1 MSEAFQYIDIL
12 ILAIIAGIVLLRL
25 RSVLGRRTGHE
36 KTDKT
41 SYNYETPQT
50 SQEEKVI
57 PIEPKT
63 SRSKREDGWFDN
75 DDFLRGAANAYE
87 TIVTNF
93 ENGNKDAL
101 KSLLSDDVL
110 NSFSSVIDERN
121 SKNETVEF
129 NFIGIEKSEIV
140 HKDLKKNPMEV
151 TVRFI
156 SEMITC
162 IKNSKDEVI
171 SGSLNQVQKITDVWT
186 FEKIKDACIFTSWL
200 RASSHLCCQHPC
212 IFGRLLFYHWL
223 LQYLNR

>member
-63 SRSKREDGWFDN
+63 SPSKREDGWFDK
-75 DDFLRGAANAYE
+75 DDFLRGASNAYE

-121 SKNETVEF
+121 RKNETVEF

-186 FEKIKDACIFTSWL
+186 FEKIKDKKTSN
-200 RASSHLCCQHPC
+200 
-212 IFGRLLFYHWL
+212 WL
-223 LQYLNR
+223 LTATSD

>member
-1 MSEAFQYIDIL
+1 MSEAFQYLDIL

-36 KTDKT
+36 KTDK
-41 SYNYETPQT
+41 SSFNYETPQQAQT
-50 SQEEKVI
+50 EKVI
-57 PIEPKT
+57 EIKPKGDVP
-63 SRSKREDGWFDN
+63 SREDGWFDK
-75 DDFLRGAANAYE
+75 DDFLKGASNAYE

-93 ENGNKDAL
+93 ENGNKEAL
-101 KSLLSDDVL
+101 KPLLSSDVMD
-110 NSFSSVIDERN
+110 SFSSVIDDRN
-121 SKNETVEF
+121 NKNELVEF

-151 TVRFI
+151 SVRFI

-186 FEKIKDACIFTSWL
+186 FEKNQKSKG
-200 RASSHLCCQHPC
+200 SN
-212 IFGRLLFYHWL
+212 WL
-223 LQYLNR
+223 LAATTD

>member
-50 SQEEKVI
+50 AKEEKVI

-63 SRSKREDGWFDN
+63 SSSAREDGWFNN

-101 KSLLSDDVL
+101 KPLLSDDVL
-110 NSFSSVIDERN
+110 SSFSSVIDERN
-121 SKNETVEF
+121 SKNETV
-129 NFIGIEKSEIV
+129 
-140 HKDLKKNPMEV
+140 
-151 TVRFI
+151 
-156 SEMITC
+156 
-162 IKNSKDEVI
+162 
-171 SGSLNQVQKITDVWT
+171 
-186 FEKIKDACIFTSWL
+186 
-200 RASSHLCCQHPC
+200 
-212 IFGRLLFYHWL
+212 
-223 LQYLNR
+223 

>member
-41 SYNYETPQT
+41 SYNYETPQQT
-50 SQEEKVI
+50 SEEKVVT
-57 PIEPKT
+57 IEPKVE
-63 SRSKREDGWFDN
+63 SSSREDGLFDK
-75 DDFLRGAANAYE
+75 DDFLRGASNAYE

-101 KSLLSDDVL
+101 KPLLSSEVL
-110 NSFSSVIDERN
+110 NSFTSVIDERN

-186 FEKIKDACIFTSWL
+186 FEKIKDKK
-200 RASSHLCCQHPC
+200 
-212 IFGRLLFYHWL
+212 LLIGY
-223 LQYLNR
+223 

>member
-41 SYNYETPQT
+41 SYNYETPQQ
-50 SQEEKVI
+50 SSEEKVVTN
-57 PIEPKT
+57 EPKVA
-63 SRSKREDGWFDN
+63 SSSREDGWFDK
-75 DDFLRGAANAYE
+75 DDFLRGASNAYE

-101 KSLLSDDVL
+101 KPLLSNEVL
-110 NSFSSVIDERN
+110 NSFTSVIDERN

-186 FEKIKDACIFTSWL
+186 FEKIKDKKTWKL
-200 RASSHLCCQHPC
+200 EYD
-212 IFGRLLFYHWL
+212 FYTRNL
-223 LQYLNR
+223 

>member
-41 SYNYETPQT
+41 SYNYETPQQ
-50 SQEEKVI
+50 SSEEKVVT
-57 PIEPKT
+57 IEPKVA
-63 SRSKREDGWFDN
+63 SSSREDGWFDK
-75 DDFLRGAANAYE
+75 DDFLRGASNAYE
-87 TIVTNF
+87 TIVTSF

-101 KSLLSDDVL
+101 KPLLSSEVL
-110 NSFSSVIDERN
+110 NSFMSVIDERN

-186 FEKIKDACIFTSWL
+186 FEKIKDKKTSN
-200 RASSHLCCQHPC
+200 
-212 IFGRLLFYHWL
+212 WL
-223 LQYLNR
+223 LTATSD

>member
-1 MSEAFQYIDIL
+1 MSEAFQYLDIL

-36 KTDKT
+36 KTDK
-41 SYNYETPQT
+41 SSFNYETPQQAQT
-50 SQEEKVI
+50 EKVI
-57 PIEPKT
+57 EIKPKGDVP
-63 SRSKREDGWFDN
+63 SREDGWFDK
-75 DDFLRGAANAYE
+75 DDFLKGASNAYE

-93 ENGNKDAL
+93 ENGNKEAL
-101 KSLLSDDVL
+101 KPLLSSDVMD
-110 NSFSSVIDERN
+110 SFSSVIDDRN
-121 SKNETVEF
+121 NKNESVEF

-151 TVRFI
+151 SVRFI

-186 FEKIKDACIFTSWL
+186 FEKNQKPKGSN
-200 RASSHLCCQHPC
+200 
-212 IFGRLLFYHWL
+212 WL
-223 LQYLNR
+223 LAATTD

>member
-41 SYNYETPQT
+41 SYNYETSQT
-50 SQEEKVI
+50 AKEEKVI

-63 SRSKREDGWFDN
+63 SSSAREDGWFNN

-93 ENGNKDAL
+93 ENGNIDAL
-101 KSLLSDDVL
+101 KPLLSDDVL

-186 FEKIKDACIFTSWL
+186 FEKIKDKK
-200 RASSHLCCQHPC
+200 SSN
-212 IFGRLLFYHWL
+212 WL
-223 LQYLNR
+223 LTATSD

>member
-50 SQEEKVI
+50 SKEEKVI

-63 SRSKREDGWFDN
+63 SSSAREDGWFNN

-101 KSLLSDDVL
+101 KPLLSDDVL
-110 NSFSSVIDERN
+110 ISFSSVIDERN

-140 HKDLKKNPMEV
+140 HKDLKNNPMEV

-186 FEKIKDACIFTSWL
+186 FEKIKDKK
-200 RASSHLCCQHPC
+200 SSN
-212 IFGRLLFYHWL
+212 WL
-223 LQYLNR
+223 LTATSD

>member
-63 SRSKREDGWFDN
+63 SSSKREDGWFDN

-121 SKNETVEF
+121 RKNETVEF
-129 NFIGIEKSEIV
+129 NFIGIEKSEII
-140 HKDLKKNPMEV
+140 HKDLKSNPMEV

-162 IKNSKDEVI
+162 IKNNKDEVI

-186 FEKIKDACIFTSWL
+186 FSKIQNKQ
-200 RASSHLCCQHPC
+200 SSN
-212 IFGRLLFYHWL
+212 WL
-223 LQYLNR
+223 LAATSD

>member
-1 MSEAFQYIDIL
+1 MSEAFQYLDIL

-36 KTDKT
+36 KTDK
-41 SYNYETPQT
+41 SSFNYETPEQT
-50 SQEEKVI
+50 QTEKVI
-57 PIEPKT
+57 EIKPESDT
-63 SRSKREDGWFDN
+63 SSREDGWFDK
-75 DDFLRGAANAYE
+75 DDFLKGGSNAYE

-93 ENGNKDAL
+93 ENGNKEAL
-101 KSLLSDDVL
+101 KPLLSSDVME
-110 NSFSSVIDERN
+110 SFSSVIDERN
-121 SKNETVEF
+121 SKSESVEF

-151 TVRFI
+151 SVRFI

-186 FEKIKDACIFTSWL
+186 FEKNQKSKG
-200 RASSHLCCQHPC
+200 SN
-212 IFGRLLFYHWL
+212 WL
-223 LQYLNR
+223 LAATSD

>member
-41 SYNYETPQT
+41 SYNYESPQT
-50 SQEEKVI
+50 SKEEKVI

-63 SRSKREDGWFDN
+63 SSSAREDGWFNN

-101 KSLLSDDVL
+101 KPLLSDDVL

-140 HKDLKKNPMEV
+140 HKDLKNNPMEV

-162 IKNSKDEVI
+162 IKNSKDEVV

-186 FEKIKDACIFTSWL
+186 FEKIKDKK
-200 RASSHLCCQHPC
+200 SSN
-212 IFGRLLFYHWL
+212 WL
-223 LQYLNR
+223 LAATSD

>member
-41 SYNYETPQT
+41 SYNYETPQK
-50 SQEEKVI
+50 SSEEKVVT
-57 PIEPKT
+57 IEPKVA
-63 SRSKREDGWFDN
+63 SSSREDGWFDK
-75 DDFLRGAANAYE
+75 DDFLRGASKAYE

-101 KSLLSDDVL
+101 KPLLSSEVL
-110 NSFSSVIDERN
+110 NSFMSVIDERN

-186 FEKIKDACIFTSWL
+186 FEKIKDKK
-200 RASSHLCCQHPC
+200 SSN
-212 IFGRLLFYHWL
+212 WL
-223 LQYLNR
+223 LAATSD

>member
-50 SQEEKVI
+50 PQEEKVI

-63 SRSKREDGWFDN
+63 SSSKREDGCFDN

-93 ENGNKDAL
+93 ENGNG
-101 KSLLSDDVL
+101 LS
-110 NSFSSVIDERN
+110 
-121 SKNETVEF
+121 
-129 NFIGIEKSEIV
+129 
-140 HKDLKKNPMEV
+140 
-151 TVRFI
+151 
-156 SEMITC
+156 
-162 IKNSKDEVI
+162 
-171 SGSLNQVQKITDVWT
+171 
-186 FEKIKDACIFTSWL
+186 
-200 RASSHLCCQHPC
+200 
-212 IFGRLLFYHWL
+212 RLS
-223 LQYLNR
+223 

>member
-1 MSEAFQYIDIL
+1 MSEAFQYLDIL

-36 KTDKT
+36 KTDK
-41 SYNYETPQT
+41 SSFNYETPEQT
-50 SQEEKVI
+50 QTEKVI
-57 PIEPKT
+57 EIKPESDAP
-63 SRSKREDGWFDN
+63 SREEGWFDK
-75 DDFLRGAANAYE
+75 DDFLKGASNAYE

-93 ENGNKDAL
+93 ENGNKEAL
-101 KSLLSDDVL
+101 KPLLSSDVME
-110 NSFSSVIDERN
+110 SFSSVIDERN
-121 SKNETVEF
+121 SKSESVEF

-151 TVRFI
+151 SVRFI

-186 FEKIKDACIFTSWL
+186 FEKNQKSKG
-200 RASSHLCCQHPC
+200 SN
-212 IFGRLLFYHWL
+212 WL
-223 LQYLNR
+223 LAATTD

>member
-50 SQEEKVI
+50 SKEEKVI

-63 SRSKREDGWFDN
+63 SSSAREDGWFNN

-101 KSLLSDDVL
+101 KPLLSDDVL

-186 FEKIKDACIFTSWL
+186 FEKIKDKK
-200 RASSHLCCQHPC
+200 SSN
-212 IFGRLLFYHWL
+212 WL
-223 LQYLNR
+223 LSATSD

>member
-63 SRSKREDGWFDN
+63 APSKREDGWFDN

-101 KSLLSDDVL
+101 KSLLSDEVL

-186 FEKIKDACIFTSWL
+186 FEKIKDKK
-200 RASSHLCCQHPC
+200 SSN
-212 IFGRLLFYHWL
+212 WL
-223 LQYLNR
+223 LAATSD

>member
-1 MSEAFQYIDIL
+1 MSEAFQYLDIL

-36 KTDKT
+36 KTDK
-41 SYNYETPQT
+41 SSFNYESPQQT
-50 SQEEKVI
+50 QTEKVI
-57 PIEPKT
+57 EIKPGRDTPG
-63 SRSKREDGWFDN
+63 REDGWFDK
-75 DDFLRGAANAYE
+75 DDFLKGASNAYE

-93 ENGNKDAL
+93 ENGNKEAL
-101 KSLLSDDVL
+101 KPLLSSDVME
-110 NSFSSVIDERN
+110 SFSSVIDERN
-121 SKNETVEF
+121 SKSESVEF

-151 TVRFI
+151 SVRFI

-186 FEKIKDACIFTSWL
+186 FEKNQKSKG
-200 RASSHLCCQHPC
+200 SN
-212 IFGRLLFYHWL
+212 WL
-223 LQYLNR
+223 LAATTD

>member
-41 SYNYETPQT
+41 SYNYETPQQ
-50 SQEEKVI
+50 SSEEKIVT
-57 PIEPKT
+57 IEPKV
-63 SRSKREDGWFDN
+63 SSGSREDDWFDK
-75 DDFLRGAANAYE
+75 DDFLRGASNAYE

-101 KSLLSDDVL
+101 KPLLSNEVL
-110 NSFSSVIDERN
+110 NSFTSVIDERN

-186 FEKIKDACIFTSWL
+186 FEKIKDKKTSN
-200 RASSHLCCQHPC
+200 
-212 IFGRLLFYHWL
+212 WL
-223 LQYLNR
+223 LTATSD

>member
-36 KTDKT
+36 KTDKAP
-41 SYNYETPQT
+41 YNYETPQQ
-50 SQEEKVI
+50 SSEEKVVT
-57 PIEPKT
+57 IEPKVT
-63 SRSKREDGWFDN
+63 SSAREDGWFDK
-75 DDFLRGAANAYE
+75 DDFLRGASNAYE

-93 ENGNKDAL
+93 ENGNKDVL
-101 KSLLSDDVL
+101 KPLLSNEVL
-110 NSFSSVIDERN
+110 NSFTSVIDERN

-186 FEKIKDACIFTSWL
+186 FEKIKDKKTSN
-200 RASSHLCCQHPC
+200 
-212 IFGRLLFYHWL
+212 WL
-223 LQYLNR
+223 LTATSD

>member
-41 SYNYETPQT
+41 SYNYETPQQ
-50 SQEEKVI
+50 SSEEKVVT
-57 PIEPKT
+57 IEPKVA
-63 SRSKREDGWFDN
+63 SSSREDGWFDK
-75 DDFLRGAANAYE
+75 DDFLRGASNAYE

-101 KSLLSDDVL
+101 EPLLSSEVL
-110 NSFSSVIDERN
+110 NSFTSVIDERN

-129 NFIGIEKSEIV
+129 NFIGIEKSEII
-140 HKDLKKNPMEV
+140 HKDLKRNPMEV

-186 FEKIKDACIFTSWL
+186 FEKIKDKKTSN
-200 RASSHLCCQHPC
+200 
-212 IFGRLLFYHWL
+212 WL
-223 LQYLNR
+223 LTATSD

>member
-63 SRSKREDGWFDN
+63 APSKREDGWFDN

-186 FEKIKDACIFTSWL
+186 FEKIKDEK
-200 RASSHLCCQHPC
+200 SSN
-212 IFGRLLFYHWL
+212 WL
-223 LQYLNR
+223 LTATSD

>member
-50 SQEEKVI
+50 SQEEKII
-57 PIEPKT
+57 PTEPKT
-63 SRSKREDGWFDN
+63 SSSKREDGWFDN

-87 TIVTNF
+87 TMVTNF
-93 ENGNKDAL
+93 ENGNNDAL

-121 SKNETVEF
+121 RKNETVEF

-171 SGSLNQVQKITDVWT
+171 SGCLNQVQKITDVWT
-186 FEKIKDACIFTSWL
+186 FEKIKDKK
-200 RASSHLCCQHPC
+200 SSN
-212 IFGRLLFYHWL
+212 WL
-223 LQYLNR
+223 LAATSE

>member
-63 SRSKREDGWFDN
+63 SSSKREDGWFDN

-186 FEKIKDACIFTSWL
+186 FEKVKDKK
-200 RASSHLCCQHPC
+200 SSN
-212 IFGRLLFYHWL
+212 WL
-223 LQYLNR
+223 LTATSD

>member
-1 MSEAFQYIDIL
+1 
-12 ILAIIAGIVLLRL
+12 
-25 RSVLGRRTGHE
+25 VLGRRTGHE

-41 SYNYETPQT
+41 SYNYETPQQ
-50 SQEEKVI
+50 SSEEKIVT
-57 PIEPKT
+57 IEPKVSSG
-63 SRSKREDGWFDN
+63 SRKDGWFDK
-75 DDFLRGAANAYE
+75 DDFLRGASNAYE

-101 KSLLSDDVL
+101 KPLLSNEVL
-110 NSFSSVIDERN
+110 NSFTSVIDERN

-186 FEKIKDACIFTSWL
+186 FEKIKDKKTSN
-200 RASSHLCCQHPC
+200 
-212 IFGRLLFYHWL
+212 WL
-223 LQYLNR
+223 LTATSD

>member
-25 RSVLGRRTGHE
+25 RSVLGRRTCHE

-50 SQEEKVI
+50 SQEEKVT

-63 SRSKREDGWFDN
+63 SSSEREDGWFDN

-121 SKNETVEF
+121 RKNETVEF

-186 FEKIKDACIFTSWL
+186 FEKIKDKK
-200 RASSHLCCQHPC
+200 SSN
-212 IFGRLLFYHWL
+212 WL
-223 LQYLNR
+223 LTATSD

>member
-1 MSEAFQYIDIL
+1 MSEAFQYLDIL

-36 KTDKT
+36 KTDK
-41 SYNYETPQT
+41 SSFNYETPQQAQT
-50 SQEEKVI
+50 EKVI
-57 PIEPKT
+57 EIKPKGDVP
-63 SRSKREDGWFDN
+63 SREDGWFDK
-75 DDFLRGAANAYE
+75 DDFLKGASNAYE

-93 ENGNKDAL
+93 ENGNKEAL
-101 KSLLSDDVL
+101 KPLLSSDVMD
-110 NSFSSVIDERN
+110 SFSSVIDERN
-121 SKNETVEF
+121 HKSESVEF

-151 TVRFI
+151 SVRFI

-186 FEKIKDACIFTSWL
+186 FEKNQKSKG
-200 RASSHLCCQHPC
+200 SN
-212 IFGRLLFYHWL
+212 WL
-223 LQYLNR
+223 LAATTD

>member
-50 SQEEKVI
+50 PQEEKVI

-63 SRSKREDGWFDN
+63 SSSKREDGWFDN

-101 KSLLSDDVL
+101 KSFVILPALIPIETPAIA
-110 NSFSSVIDERN
+110 SSVCKFID
-121 SKNETVEF
+121 S
-129 NFIGIEKSEIV
+129 SA
-140 HKDLKKNPMEV
+140 
-151 TVRFI
+151 
-156 SEMITC
+156 
-162 IKNSKDEVI
+162 VI
-171 SGSLNQVQKITDVWT
+171 P
-186 FEKIKDACIFTSWL
+186 
-200 RASSHLCCQHPC
+200 RA
-212 IFGRLLFYHWL
+212 
-223 LQYLNR
+223 

>member
-63 SRSKREDGWFDN
+63 SSSKREDGWFDN

-93 ENGNKDAL
+93 ENGNKDVL

-186 FEKIKDACIFTSWL
+186 FEKIKDKK
-200 RASSHLCCQHPC
+200 SSN
-212 IFGRLLFYHWL
+212 WL
-223 LQYLNR
+223 LTATSD